1 MINFLLTYFKLI
13 DNPKDGYV
21 DYYHYVVGRTPKEKT
36 NTFSDRLIVSAF
48 EDISN
53 QESSGLWT
61 RTDITAN
68 ELKQQCELCRPFY
81 QVARQ
86 RLQSTQQYQQQTQ
99 LQDENRPAA

>member
-53 QESSGLWT
+53 QESSGIWVCFFFSFHEK
-61 RTDITAN
+61 IT
-68 ELKQQCELCRPFY
+68 LCF
-81 QVARQ
+81 AF
-86 RLQSTQQYQQQTQ
+86 
-99 LQDENRPAA
+99 